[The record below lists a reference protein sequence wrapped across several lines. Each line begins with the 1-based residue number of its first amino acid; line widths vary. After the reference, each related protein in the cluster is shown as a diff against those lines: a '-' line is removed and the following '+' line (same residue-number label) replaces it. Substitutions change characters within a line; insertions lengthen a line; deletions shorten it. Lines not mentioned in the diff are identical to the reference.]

1 MAVPGLPP
9 RYEIRVVPEEHQEW
23 ISALMCYGFVHRT
36 KLWMALVPDDEKV
49 PLTLRAYVGVKD
61 LALHMIR
68 SGKTIAVYD
77 KEYVY
82 KRPESAASGGK
93 LWWDVN
99 DKAATRA
106 QLLEQMDF
114 PLVHLA
120 AAFDQFD
127 KPSPEVQ
134 SAASGSLPP
143 MAHAFRALASKD
155 PRPPEEAT
163 ASGFQQTLSRVAT
176 VTQEG
181 YEGQKL
187 MKLTAHYMM
196 RKTAEEGF
204 RGMQIQAFADAVAH
218 VWSNPPEP
226 FKVRKICE
234 LDYYNYEETNEDGE
248 TTFPFRPADFT
259 ATKLFIDL
267 V

>member
-1 MAVPGLPP
+1 MAVLELPP
-9 RYEIRVVPEEHQEW
+9 RFEIRVVTEEHQEW
-23 ISALMCYGFVHRT
+23 IRALMAFGFVHRT

-49 PLTLRAYVGVKD
+49 PLTLRAYVGMKD
-61 LALHMIR
+61 LALHMIK

-82 KRPESAASGGK
+82 KRPESAATGGK

-99 DKAATRA
+99 DKTATRA
-106 QLLEQMDF
+106 QLLEHMDF

-127 KPSPEVQ
+127 KPNPEVS
-134 SAASGSLPP
+134 SAASGSIPP
-143 MAHAFRALASKD
+143 MAHAFRALGSRD
-155 PRPPEEAT
+155 PRSPEESM
-163 ASGFQQTLSRVAT
+163 ASGPRQTLSRVAT

-187 MKLTAHYMM
+187 MKMTAHYMM

-204 RGMQIQAFADAVAH
+204 RAMQIQCFSDAVTH

-226 FKVRKICE
+226 FKARKICE
-234 LDYYNYEETNEDGE
+234 LDYYSYEETNEKGE

-259 ATKLFIDL
+259 ATKLIIDL